1 MKKFFKITGI
11 VLLVIIVLMIVLP
24 FVFKGK
30 IIEVVKQEVNKTLT
44 ADVDFQKIGLSLFSD
59 FPYLSV
65 NIHEV
70 SVVGR
75 EAFTGDTLAYVE
87 KLHLAVNVMS
97 IFGDDG
103 IEVRKINIHHPIANL
118 LIDKEGN
125 ANWDIVKPSEE
136 ETAPEAEAPDTT
148 ASAFKLMVKDLSIT
162 NGNIVYD
169 DQAGGMK
176 FAADDLNFRLSGDLT
191 ADLVTLK
198 VMLGIEKASFVM
210 DGVPYLSK
218 AKIDFNS
225 DIEADLEHSK
235 YTLQKNELKLN
246 ALEFDFAGW
255 VAMPDDDIDM
265 DLSLTA
271 IKSEFK
277 NFLSLIPALYAK
289 DFASIQT
296 AGTLAFAVTA
306 QGKMTET
313 AYPAFDLK
321 LQIENAMF
329 KYPDLPKAVDNIQ
342 VATHVFS
349 PGGDLDN
356 TVVDVSKFHVEM
368 GNNPFDIKLLLKKPL
383 SNPTFDFTA
392 KGNIN
397 LNTINDFYPLDD
409 DMDIAGILTADLT
422 AKGDMA
428 TIDAEKYEDMDVTG
442 VLEFS
447 GGKLKTD
454 MVTDEVLIEKL
465 KLDFSPRYVNMTTA
479 AKIGKN
485 DLKADG
491 KLENFI
497 GYALRDDAIKG
508 ELKINSDYLN
518 INSLMGEETAEA
530 TTPEAETEA
539 PMSVVEIPKNVDFLL
554 NLDVK
559 QLIYDDFDLHQVS
572 GAVAVKDGVL
582 DLKNLSMKAL
592 DGDMKLAGTY
602 KVPNPSQPEVDMK
615 ISISNVDVQQTAKT
629 FVTIQKLLPVIDK
642 TTGRMSLDLNMKT
655 MLDPTMSPDLNTMNA
670 TGKIS
675 SPGVKVEDLEVLNKI
690 ADATKIDKL
699 RKLSLDRFA
708 LNFTCV
714 DGRVTTEPFEVKSG
728 NIKASVFGSTG
739 LDETIDYTLSTKIPR
754 SELGTEANAVIT
766 KLGSN
771 IFGTG
776 INVTL
781 PETIELPIG
790 VGGTFTQ
797 PVVKLGELGNAGKDI
812 VKDVVQQ
819 VVEQGKEKVNE
830 QIDKALEEAK
840 KQRDKLISEAQKQ
853 KENLVKQARDAG
865 NKGVAEADKQ
875 GQELVKKA
883 SNPIAKKAAEE
894 SAKKL
899 KQEAQKKSDDL
910 VREAEKKGDDII
922 AKAKKEGDDLVKKAE
937 DKKL

>member
-1 MKKFFKITGI
+1 MKKFLKITGI
-11 VLLVIIVLMIVLP
+11 TLLSIIVLMIVLP
-24 FVFKGK
+24 FAFKGK
-30 IIEVVKQEVNKTLT
+30 IIEMVKKEVNKTLT
-44 ADVDFQKIGLSLFSD
+44 ADVDFKKIGLSLFSD

-75 EAFTGDTLAYVE
+75 ETFTGDTLAYIE
-87 KLHLAVNVMS
+87 KLHLAVNVKS

-103 IEVRKINIHHPIANL
+103 IEVRKINLHHPIANL
-118 LIDKEGN
+118 LIDKEGK

-136 ETAPEAEAPDTT
+136 PELEAAKPVDTT
-148 ASAFKLMVKDLSIT
+148 ASSFKLLVKDLSIT
-162 NGNIVYD
+162 KGNIVYD
-169 DQAGGMK
+169 DRAGGMK
-176 FAADDLNFRLSGDLT
+176 FIADDLDFRLSGDLT

-198 VMLGIEKASFVM
+198 LALGIEKTSFIM
-210 DGVPYLSK
+210 DGVSYLSK
-218 AKIDFNS
+218 AKIDFNG

-265 DLSLTA
+265 DLSLKA
-271 IKSEFK
+271 LKSDFK

-289 DFASIQT
+289 DFANIQT
-296 AGTLAFAVTA
+296 AGKLAFTATA

-313 AYPAFDLK
+313 AYPAFDVK

-329 KYPDLPKAVDNIQ
+329 KYPDLPKSVDNIQ
-342 VATHVFS
+342 VTTHVFS
-349 PGGDLDN
+349 SGGNLDN
-356 TVVDVSKFHVEM
+356 TVVDVSKLHVEM
-368 GNNPFDIKLLLKKPL
+368 GGNPFDMKLLLKKPL

-392 KGNIN
+392 NGTIN
-397 LNTINDFYPLDD
+397 LNTINDFYPLDET
-409 DMDIAGILTADLT
+409 MDIAGVLKTNLT

-428 TIDAEKYEDMDVTG
+428 TIDAEKYEDVNITG
-442 VLEFS
+442 ELEFI

-454 MVTDEVLIEKL
+454 MVEGEVLIDKL
-465 KLDFSPRYVNMTTA
+465 KLDFSQRYVNMTTA

-485 DLKADG
+485 DIKADG

-497 GYALRDDAIKG
+497 GYVLRDDAIKG
-508 ELKINSDYLN
+508 QLKLNSDYLN
-518 INSLMGEETAEA
+518 INSLMGEETAGG
-530 TTPEAETEA
+530 TTPEAEET
-539 PMSVVEIPKNVDFLL
+539 PMSVVEIPKNIDFLL

-559 QLIYDDFDLHQVS
+559 QLIYDEFDLRQVS
-572 GAVAVKDGVL
+572 GTVAVKDQIL
-582 DLKNLSMKAL
+582 DLKSLSMKAL
-592 DGDMKLAGTY
+592 DGDMKVAGKY
-602 KVPNPSQPEVDMK
+602 NVQNPAQPEADMK
-615 ISISNVDVQQTAKT
+615 INITNVDVQQTAKT

-642 TTGRMSLDLNMKT
+642 TTGRISLDIDMKT
-655 MLDPTMSPDLNTMNA
+655 MLDQTMSPDLNTLNA
-670 TGKIS
+670 NGKIS
-675 SPGVKVEDLEVLNKI
+675 SSGVKVEGLEVLNKI
-690 ADATKIDKL
+690 ADAVKMDKL
-699 RKLSLDRFA
+699 RQLSLDRFN
-708 LNFTCV
+708 LTFTCIN
-714 DGRVTTEPFEVKSG
+714 GRVTTQPFDIKAG
-728 NIKASVFGSTG
+728 NIKASVSGSTG
-739 LDETIDYTLSTKIPR
+739 LDETIDYTINSKIPR
-754 SELGTEANAVIT
+754 SELGKEANAVVT

-771 IFGTG
+771 ILGTG

-790 VGGTFTQ
+790 VGGTFTK

-812 VKDVVQQ
+812 VKDVVNQ

-853 KENLVKQARDAG
+853 KDNLMKTARETGDKA
-865 NKGVAEADKQ
+865 VAEADKQ

-883 SNPIAKKAAEE
+883 GSNPIAKKAAEE

-910 VREAEKKGDDII
+910 VKEAGKKGDDLIGT
-922 AKAKKEGDDLVKKAE
+922 AKKQGDDLVKKAE
-937 DKKL
+937 QQKL

>member
-11 VLLVIIVLMIVLP
+11 VVAVIIILMIVLP
-24 FVFKGK
+24 FAFKGK
-30 IIEVVKQEVNKTLT
+30 IIEMVKNEVNKTLT
-44 ADVDFQKIGLSLFSD
+44 ADVDFGKIGLSLFSD

-70 SVVGR
+70 SVIGR
-75 EAFTGDTLAYVE
+75 ETFTGDTLIYAE

-97 IFGDDG
+97 VFGDDG
-103 IEVRKINIHHPIANL
+103 IEVRKINIHQPIANL

-136 ETAPEAEAPDTT
+136 PEPEAEPVDTT
-148 ASAFKLMVKDLSIT
+148 ASSFKLMIKDLAIT
-162 NGNIVYD
+162 KGNVVYD
-169 DQAGGMK
+169 DREGGMK
-176 FAADDLNFRLSGDLT
+176 FVADNLNFRLSGDLT
-191 ADLVTLK
+191 ADLVTLRT
-198 VMLGIEKASFVM
+198 MLDIEKASFLM
-210 DGVPYLSK
+210 DGIPYLSK
-218 AKIDFNS
+218 AKIDFKG
-225 DIEADLEHSK
+225 DIEADLANSK
-235 YTLQKNELKLN
+235 YTLLKNELKLN
-246 ALEFDFAGW
+246 ALDFDFSGW
-255 VAMPDDDIDM
+255 VAMPSDDIDM
-265 DLSLTA
+265 DLSLIA
-271 IKSEFK
+271 SKSDFK

-296 AGTLAFAVTA
+296 AGKLAFSVTM

-313 AYPAFDLK
+313 SYPAFDVN

-329 KYPDLPKAVDNIQ
+329 KYPDLPKSVDNIQ
-342 VATHVFS
+342 VATHIFS

-356 TVVDVSKFHVEM
+356 TVVDVSKFHLEM

-397 LNTINDFYPLDD
+397 LNTIGDFYP
-409 DMDIAGILTADLT
+409 MDETMSVAGILTADLT

-428 TIDAEKYEDMDVTG
+428 TIDAEKYDDVNISG
-442 VLEFS
+442 VLEFV

-454 MVTDEVLIEKL
+454 MVKDEVTIEKL
-465 KLDFSPRYVNMTTA
+465 KLDFLQRYVNMTTA

-485 DLKADG
+485 DIKADG

-497 GYALRDDAIKG
+497 GYALRDDVIKG
-508 ELKINSDYLN
+508 QLKINSDYLN
-518 INSLMGEETAEA
+518 INNLMGDEPAEETAA
-530 TTPEAETEA
+530 TEEI
-539 PMSVVEIPKNVDFLL
+539 PMSVVEIPKNIDFQL

-559 QLIYDDFDLHQVS
+559 QLIYDEFDLRQVS
-572 GAVAVKDGVL
+572 GTVTVKDQIL

-592 DGDMKLAGTY
+592 DGDMKVSGTY
-602 KVPNPSQPEVDMK
+602 KVQNPAQPEANMK
-615 ISISNVDVQQTAKT
+615 LNISNVDVQQTAKT
-629 FVTIQKLLPVIDK
+629 FVTVQKLLPVIDK
-642 TTGRMSLDLNMKT
+642 TTGRISLEMDMKT
-655 MLDPTMSPDLNTMNA
+655 LLDQTMSPDLNTMNA

-675 SPGVKVEDLEVLNKI
+675 SPGVKIEDLEVLNKI
-690 ADATKIDKL
+690 ADAVKMDKL
-699 RKLSLDRFA
+699 RKMTLDRFA
-708 LNFTCV
+708 FTFTCTN
-714 DGRVTTEPFEVKSG
+714 GRVTTQPFDMKAG
-728 NIKASVFGSTG
+728 NIKATVSGSSG
-739 LDETIDYTLSTKIPR
+739 LDETIDYTINSKIPR

-766 KLGSN
+766 KLGTN

-781 PETIELPIG
+781 PEIIELPIG
-790 VGGTFTQ
+790 VGGTFTK

-812 VKDVVQQ
+812 VKDVVGQ
-819 VVEQGKEKVNE
+819 VVEQGKEKINE
-830 QIDKALEEAK
+830 QIDKAIEEAK

-853 KENLVKQARDAG
+853 KENLVKQARETGD
-865 NKGVAEADKQ
+865 KGVAEADKQ

-883 SNPIAKKAAEE
+883 NNPIAKKAAEE

-910 VREAEKKGDDII
+910 VREAEKQGDKLIGD
-922 AKAKKEGDDLVKKAE
+922 AKKQGDDLVKKAE
-937 DKKL
+937 QQKL